1 MTFSTFDIIK
11 SALEIERLGKLLA
24 DAMQKDPDGKI
35 TVTNDEA
42 NEIGRLIVE
51 ISNSLTKSP

>member
-11 SALEIERLGKLLA
+11 VSKEIEKLGKMLA

-42 NEIGRLIVE
+42 NEIGKLIIE
-51 ISNSLTKSP
+51 ISNELTKSP

>member
-1 MTFSTFDIIK
+1 MNFSTFDIIK
-11 SALEIERLGKLLA
+11 VSREIERLGKMLA
-24 DAMQKDPDGKI
+24 EAMQKDPDGKI

-51 ISNSLTKSP
+51 ISNDLTKSP

>member
-11 SALEIERLGKLLA
+11 AAREIEKLGKMLA

-42 NEIGRLIVE
+42 NEIGKLIIE
-51 ISNSLTKSP
+51 ISNSLTRSP